1 VINEPDS
8 AGLSCNFVQNQFWP
22 ANSVNINSLPNM
34 PNYDLGHMIG
44 SPCDTLTSLQ
54 EPVNAYTKPL
64 RIFPNP
70 AITQA
75 TFNYQLK
82 PNQTGTLTIYNTLG
96 EAVFEKTL
104 LRWSSTA
111 TIDMNLP
118 AGIYQCVVQSE
129 GSRQVGKL
137 MVGE

>member
-1 VINEPDS
+1 MHLRQINYNTMFG
-8 AGLSCNFVQNQFWP
+8 ATYAMAILV
-22 ANSVNINSLPNM
+22 M
-34 PNYDLGHMIG
+34 PNYPDMHLGAISG

-82 PNQTGTLTIYNTLG
+82 PNQAGTLTIYNILG
-96 EAVFEKTL
+96 EAVFENTL

-137 MVGE
+137 IVGE